1 MVGMADFA
9 EGVPCWVDCALPD
22 ADAGR
27 RFYGALFGWRFR
39 EPPGA
44 GESYAYVGP
53 HPVAGLYR
61 KPDGRLPT
69 AWTVHFATP
78 DAGRLLARAVAAGGT
93 AVSGPDVI
101 GERGVRALVADP
113 DGAVFGLWQPGT
125 DKGFRE
131 LTAPGA
137 YAWSEVRTRE
147 SAAVDPFYEHV
158 FRYVGYDVPGAS
170 GERLW
175 SPEDSGP
182 GVDTAVLGRAVL
194 AADDVPVE
202 LPAHVLAQFRV
213 GDCGKAVEAAL
224 RLGGRLR
231 DGPRA
236 TPYGTFAE
244 LADDQGAVFGVVAE

>member
-1 MVGMADFA
+1 MPDFA

-22 ADAGR
+22 AAAGR
-27 RFYGALFGWRFR
+27 RFYGALFGWTFR

-44 GESYAYVGP
+44 GESYAHVGP
-53 HPVAGLYR
+53 HLAAGLYR

-69 AWTVHFATP
+69 TWTVHFATP
-78 DAGRLLARAVAAGGT
+78 DARRLLDRVVAAGGR
-93 AVSGPDVI
+93 AVSGPQAVGDL
-101 GERGVRALVADP
+101 GVRALAADP
-113 DGAVFGLWQPGT
+113 GGAVFGLWQPGT

-131 LTAPGA
+131 LTAPGS

-158 FRYVGYDVPGAS
+158 FRYVGHDVPGAS

-175 SPEDSGP
+175 SPEGAGP

-194 AADDVPVE
+194 DAAEAPAE
-202 LPAHVLAQFRV
+202 LPAHVLVQFRV
-213 GDCGKAVEAAL
+213 ADCPRAVEAAL

-231 DGPRA
+231 RGPSGTA
-236 TPYGTFAE
+236 YGEFAE
-244 LADDQGAVFGVVAE
+244 LADDQGAVFGVVAV